1 MALALQKHEYG
12 RDPYL
17 ILVPRTARDRAHV
30 GSARKLQLPALSVY
44 FPVMKVFCCIAVL
57 LSVVEAK
64 DVALSN
70 VALPHDSS
78 GNLLL
83 TGESSLLAHN
93 GTYYL
98 VSGARA
104 LHCCCPC
111 PVLTRPLLPTPVR
124 QQLGRMPRHRLLPD
138 RGWLFVVLP
147 DEGALR

>member
-1 MALALQKHEYG
+1 MPCLALALQKHEYG

-17 ILVPRTARDRAHV
+17 ILVPRTARDRARRANC
-30 GSARKLQLPALSVY
+30 SCPPCPY

-64 DVALSN
+64 YVALSN

-93 GTYYL
+93 STYYL

-111 PVLTRPLLPTPVR
+111 PVLTRPLLPTTVR
-124 QQLGRMPRHRLLPD
+124 QQLGRMSRHRLLPD